1 MANAPTTA
9 ELQALIQQLQA
20 QVQALQNAAA
30 TAAPAAQAATT
41 AAPSVVVFAD
51 TPQTLGAEDLIDYS
65 SKRGSEIYKQGIA
78 ALDDKSLTD
87 GFNMTANQTVVFTEA
102 FLSRATAM
110 GWNKGSKQITT
121 FNNSSGVPVDI
132 IKSYDQ
138 IDEATLKTACERFC
152 KPGGTDS
159 ESRAKQNN
167 TMMSMCLNKSLTAK
181 AKASLLTYRNEY
193 TFDGVEYAPLMYKII
208 MHLATI
214 DSVAT
219 TQTLRDNLQNLGVF
233 AVTVKGD
240 IDKINAEF
248 DTNYS
253 QLIARG
259 ATVDDPIGILF
270 EAYLLVPCYNFTKY
284 MSNKHDAYLDG
295 NLSTITHEAL
305 MSMAKR
311 KFDFLKTK
319 GKWGAKSP
327 DDEKIVAMAAEIKA
341 LKGQL
346 KLDPKLS
353 AIAGEQKNEDK
364 PKKKNNK
371 NTANKKD
378 QKKDEAWKK
387 VPPKE
392 GESKEGKKVG
402 KYTFNWCEH
411 HMAWTVH
418 KPADCNLGKQRK
430 EDQKKA
436 KANSAVVASSATT
449 PSTTLSNRYAALL
462 ATIATLSD
470 EE

>member
-1 MANAPTTA
+1 
-9 ELQALIQQLQA
+9 
-20 QVQALQNAAA
+20 
-30 TAAPAAQAATT
+30 
-41 AAPSVVVFAD
+41 
-51 TPQTLGAEDLIDYS
+51 
-65 SKRGSEIYKQGIA
+65 
-78 ALDDKSLTD
+78 
-87 GFNMTANQTVVFTEA
+87 
-102 FLSRATAM
+102 
-110 GWNKGSKQITT
+110 
-121 FNNSSGVPVDI
+121 
-132 IKSYDQ
+132 
-138 IDEATLKTACERFC
+138 
-152 KPGGTDS
+152 
-159 ESRAKQNN
+159 
-167 TMMSMCLNKSLTAK
+167 MMSMCLNKSLTAS

-208 MHLATI
+208 MRLATI

-233 AVTVKGD
+233 AVTVQGD

-253 QLIARG
+253 QLLARG
-259 ATVDDPIGILF
+259 ATLDDPIGILF

-284 MSNKHDAYLDG
+284 IGTKHDDYLDG
-295 NLSTITHEAL
+295 SLTGLTHEAM

-327 DDEKIVAMAAEIKA
+327 DDEKIVAMTAEINT

-353 AIAGEQKNEDK
+353 AIADEGEKGD
-364 PKKKNNK
+364 NK
-371 NTANKKD
+371 SSK
-378 QKKDEAWKK
+378 KKDEAWKK
-387 VPPKE
+387 EPPKA

-418 KPADCNLGKQRK
+418 KPADCLLGKQHK
-430 EDQKKA
+430 EEQKKPI
-436 KANSAVVASSATT
+436 KANSATIAAAATSAMNPQFAS
-449 PSTTLSNRYAALL
+449 LL
-462 ATIATLSD
+462 AAMANMD
-470 EE
+470 QNE

>member
-1 MANAPTTA
+1 MA
-9 ELQALIQQLQA
+9 
-20 QVQALQNAAA
+20 
-30 TAAPAAQAATT
+30 
-41 AAPSVVVFAD
+41 S
-51 TPQTLGAEDLIDYS
+51 
-65 SKRGSEIYKQGIA
+65 
-78 ALDDKSLTD
+78 
-87 GFNMTANQTVVFTEA
+87 
-102 FLSRATAM
+102 
-110 GWNKGSKQITT
+110 
-121 FNNSSGVPVDI
+121 
-132 IKSYDQ
+132 
-138 IDEATLKTACERFC
+138 
-152 KPGGTDS
+152 
-159 ESRAKQNN
+159 
-167 TMMSMCLNKSLTAK
+167 

-208 MHLATI
+208 MRLATI

-253 QLIARG
+253 QLLARG
-259 ATVDDPIGILF
+259 ATLDDPIGILF

-284 MSNKHDAYLDG
+284 IGTKHDEYLDG
-295 NLSTITHEAL
+295 NLTGLTHEAM

-327 DDEKIVAMAAEIKA
+327 DDEKIVAMTAEINT

-353 AIAGEQKNEDK
+353 AIADEGEKGD
-364 PKKKNNK
+364 NK
-371 NTANKKD
+371 SSK
-378 QKKDEAWKK
+378 KKDEAWKK
-387 VPPKE
+387 EPPKA

-418 KPADCNLGKQRK
+418 KPADCLLGKQHK
-430 EDQKKA
+430 EEQKKPI
-436 KANSAVVASSATT
+436 KANSATIAAAATSAMNPQFAS
-449 PSTTLSNRYAALL
+449 LL
-462 ATIATLSD
+462 AAMANMD
-470 EE
+470 QNE

>member
-1 MANAPTTA
+1 
-9 ELQALIQQLQA
+9 
-20 QVQALQNAAA
+20 
-30 TAAPAAQAATT
+30 
-41 AAPSVVVFAD
+41 
-51 TPQTLGAEDLIDYS
+51 
-65 SKRGSEIYKQGIA
+65 
-78 ALDDKSLTD
+78 
-87 GFNMTANQTVVFTEA
+87 
-102 FLSRATAM
+102 M

-121 FNNSSGVPVDI
+121 FTNSSGVPVDI
-132 IKSYDQ
+132 IKSYGQ

-152 KPGGTDS
+152 KTGQPDA

-167 TMMSMCLNKSLTAK
+167 TMMSMCLNKSLTAT
-181 AKASLLTYRNEY
+181 AKASLLTYRYEY
-193 TFDGVEYAPLMYKII
+193 TFDGVKYAPLMYKII
-208 MHLATI
+208 MRLVTI

-253 QLIARG
+253 QLLARG
-259 ATVDDPIGILF
+259 ATLDDPIGILF

-284 MSNKHDAYLDG
+284 IGTKHDEYLDG
-295 NLSTITHEAL
+295 NLSNLTHEAM
-305 MSMAKR
+305 MSMAKC

-327 DDEKIVAMAAEIKA
+327 DDEKIVAMAAEIHS

-353 AIAGEQKNEDK
+353 AIAGERKKGDGK
-364 PKKKNNK
+364 SSKKKNKK
-371 NTANKKD
+371 NSLNKKD
-378 QKKDEAWKK
+378 QKKDEAWKRE
-387 VPPKE
+387 PPKA

-418 KPADCNLGKQRK
+418 KPADCFLGKQRK
-430 EDQKKA
+430 GKQEKPIKV
-436 KANSAVVASSATT
+436 NSATVAAVATLAIN
-449 PSTTLSNRYAALL
+449 PHFASLL
-462 ATIATLSD
+462 AAMANLD
-470 EE
+470 QNE